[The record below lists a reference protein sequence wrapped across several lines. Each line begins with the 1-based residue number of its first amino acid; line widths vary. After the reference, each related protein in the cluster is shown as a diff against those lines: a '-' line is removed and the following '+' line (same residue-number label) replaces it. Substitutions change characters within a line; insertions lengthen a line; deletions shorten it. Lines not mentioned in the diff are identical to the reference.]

1 MDTKPEDIKGRIATQ
16 AVDAAGNR
24 AAVVATVEGHQHHLE
39 LHVSPQLTAA
49 EFAAAAAEKAGISGA
64 MEVFIEDRDVPLVGN
79 HPLLEQL
86 PAEFVVLHVGTRS
99 AIRVT
104 FHFNG
109 RAVHHEFLP
118 SATIRTLT
126 VWAVGSSGFNL
137 EGSDSD
143 YQLKHDG
150 IVLEPDLHLGQIT
163 KGHKAIE
170 LDLVLKVK
178 AQG

>member
-1 MDTKPEDIKGRIATQ
+1 MDTNIDGIKGRPTTQ
-16 AVDAAGNR
+16 AAETASSKV
-24 AAVVATVEGHQHHLE
+24 AVVATVEGHQHHLE
-39 LHVSPQLTAA
+39 LHATPQLTAA
-49 EFAAAAAEKAGISGA
+49 QFAAEAAEKAGISGI
-64 MEVFIEDRDVPLVGN
+64 MEVFVEDTDDPLVGN
-79 HPLLEQL
+79 QPLLQQL
-86 PAEFVVLHVGTRS
+86 PKEFVVLHVGTRA

-109 RAVHHEFLP
+109 RAVHHEFRP

-163 KGHKAIE
+163 KGHKTIE